1 MKLYDEK
8 EAVAFIRQRVANAA
22 DEAVILDVIDA
33 IYDYYDETDGLEI
46 DFDEDDNSDDTDDV
60 AAICAYAVDAVK
72 NADPALIESIIRA
85 ELDYQQSLL

>member
-8 EAVAFIRQRVANAA
+8 EAVAFIRQRVANA

-33 IYDYYDETDGLEI
+33 IYDYYDETDSLEI

>member
-8 EAVAFIRQRVANAA
+8 EAVAFIRQRIANA

-60 AAICAYAVDAVK
+60 AAICTYAVDAVK

-85 ELDYQQSLL
+85 ELDYQHSLL

>member
-8 EAVAFIRQRVANAA
+8 EAVAFIRQRVANA

-60 AAICAYAVDAVK
+60 AAICTYAVDAVK
-72 NADPALIESIIRA
+72 NADPAFIESIIRA

>member
-8 EAVAFIRQRVANAA
+8 EAVAFIRQRVANA

-60 AAICAYAVDAVK
+60 AAIFTYAVDAVK

>member
-8 EAVAFIRQRVANAA
+8 EAVAFIRQRVDNA
-22 DEAVILDVIDA
+22 DDAVILDVIDA

-60 AAICAYAVDAVK
+60 AAICTYAVDAVK
-72 NADPALIESIIRA
+72 NADLALIESIIRA

>member
-8 EAVAFIRQRVANAA
+8 EAVAFIRQRVANA

-60 AAICAYAVDAVK
+60 AAICTYAVDAVK

-85 ELDYQQSLL
+85 ELDYQQSIL

>member
-8 EAVAFIRQRVANAA
+8 EAVAFIRQRVANA

-46 DFDEDDNSDDTDDV
+46 DFDEDDNSDDPDDV
-60 AAICAYAVDAVK
+60 AAICTYAVDAVK

>member
-8 EAVAFIRQRVANAA
+8 EAVAFIRQRIANA

-60 AAICAYAVDAVK
+60 AAICTYAVDAVK

>member
-8 EAVAFIRQRVANAA
+8 EAVAFIRQRVANA

-33 IYDYYDETDGLEI
+33 IYDYYDETAGLEI

-60 AAICAYAVDAVK
+60 AAICTYAVDAVK

>member
-8 EAVAFIRQRVANAA
+8 EAVAFIRQRVANA

-46 DFDEDDNSDDTDDV
+46 DFDEDDNSEDTDDV
-60 AAICAYAVDAVK
+60 AAICTYAVDAVK

>member
-8 EAVAFIRQRVANAA
+8 EAVAFIRQRIANA

-60 AAICAYAVDAVK
+60 AAICTYAVDAVK

-85 ELDYQQSLL
+85 ELDYHQSLL